1 MFSSDVGH
9 FDVIDM
15 SEVLEEAY
23 ELVDHELISVDA
35 FKEFTFTN
43 AAKLHT
49 AQNPQYFDG
58 TVVEQAVRETL
69 ALT

>member
-23 ELVDHELISVDA
+23 ELGEDA
-35 FKEFTFTN
+35 VIKHVLQATPI
-43 AAKLHT
+43 APA
-49 AQNPQYFDG
+49 
-58 TVVEQAVRETL
+58 VEAGD
-69 ALT
+69 